1 MNSWDKRFLS
11 DEYLFGTEPAQA
23 LVKLEE
29 HLLPN
34 GKTLV
39 VADGE
44 GRNSVYL
51 ASKGFQV
58 TATDYSEVG
67 LSKARKLAEMQ
78 GQKVNYLVQDIYETN
93 WSNNQYDNVIA
104 IFIQFVPP
112 EKQRSVLNSLRKAT
126 KFGGTLLV
134 HGYTPEQVA
143 LKTGGP
149 PNTDHMYTTELL
161 NEIYSGMKIIIS
173 NEYRIVIEEGQGH
186 NGMSALI
193 DFVAKN

>member
-29 HLLPN
+29 HLLPK

>member
-186 NGMSALI
+186 NGISALI